1 VSEDFY
7 CDEAL
12 SGRTPVQVVLE
23 TDEVLAFHHTRPF
36 WPVHIVVIPKTHVPS
51 LIDLGDTDE
60 VLLHKVLAV
69 VRRVAD
75 QVTREHG
82 ACRVLTNLGR
92 YQDSKHLHFHVNAGE
107 PLHSSG
113 ALPNNRLERTAT

>member
-1 VSEDFY
+1 M
-7 CDEAL
+7 
-12 SGRTPVQVVLE
+12 
-23 TDEVLAFHHTRPF
+23 
-36 WPVHIVVIPKTHVPS
+36 HIVVIPKTHVPS

-75 QVTREHG
+75 QVTREYG

-92 YQDSKHLHFHVNAGE
+92 YQDSHLHFHVNAGE
-107 PLHSSG
+107 PLHSKRAS
-113 ALPNNRLERTAT
+113 A